1 MSAAGRRMVL
11 GTEGAGAG
19 RGPGRWSALAPRLS
33 PVPASA
39 VGGSGVRA
47 ARPPRCRVRAR
58 PWGCS
63 WLGAAWGEPGS
74 SLPLCP
80 SPKVAR
86 PGGRG
91 LGVEGA
97 LQTRVPFH
105 PTATA
110 PSDRPPAGPQTA
122 RHFQMPQPRLKQF
135 FVFPLPAAAG
145 LALLPFASASAAARG
160 GGVSLARMPGHRP
173 VRGMEGARQTWLC
186 RGSGCSL
193 RGAEPAKEPCV
204 RSVQGWFLARPG
216 KAQLNARAGV
226 QQLCKHLSS
235 RIPTWGLAP
244 RPTRYRPP
252 IPSHAK
258 AAQVSADRVD
268 REVCPQQRGDLM
280 TLVTCSCRHRARR
293 CLCLLLA
300 SPRHPVPDG
309 PAAALPGGSRGKRAS
324 LSPGSRRPPPVFLA
338 GVGLSPLSWHL
349 SWAISLI
356 PLSWCHV
363 GLSCRDPGAGD
374 RAAGGL
380 AAPPSGVSQGD
391 YRDREGQHSP
401 VPCRHQLRCIPWH
414 WGPGAPSP
422 QRDHGVGS
430 WDGWGRQ

>member
-135 FVFPLPAAAG
+135 FVFHCQQPRVWHSCPLLQHLLPLGAGGSVWLGCPVTDRCAGWRVPGRRGCAGALAAAC
-145 LALLPFASASAAARG
+145 A
-160 GGVSLARMPGHRP
+160 
-173 VRGMEGARQTWLC
+173 
-186 RGSGCSL
+186 
-193 RGAEPAKEPCV
+193 
-204 RSVQGWFLARPG
+204 
-216 KAQLNARAGV
+216 
-226 QQLCKHLSS
+226 
-235 RIPTWGLAP
+235 
-244 RPTRYRPP
+244 
-252 IPSHAK
+252 
-258 AAQVSADRVD
+258 
-268 REVCPQQRGDLM
+268 
-280 TLVTCSCRHRARR
+280 
-293 CLCLLLA
+293 
-300 SPRHPVPDG
+300 
-309 PAAALPGGSRGKRAS
+309 
-324 LSPGSRRPPPVFLA
+324 
-338 GVGLSPLSWHL
+338 GLSRPRSRV
-349 SWAISLI
+349 SGQ
-356 PLSWCHV
+356 CK
-363 GLSCRDPGAGD
+363 
-374 RAAGGL
+374 GGF
-380 AAPPSGVSQGD
+380 
-391 YRDREGQHSP
+391 
-401 VPCRHQLRCIPWH
+401 
-414 WGPGAPSP
+414 
-422 QRDHGVGS
+422 
-430 WDGWGRQ
+430 